1 MVAEDHETARQGS
14 SRGWLSPGLALAAV
28 ILIYTARWIWIATYG
43 RYFSSG
49 AGDFCWAWDT
59 ASWISEGK
67 VYYRDLILNLPP
79 LAFYTLAFF
88 IRLFRGSL
96 WANQVHVYLWWVGDL
111 ILGLA
116 LLKRLQAGRALSV
129 GAVLLAATL
138 SYPASTMLHAYD
150 SAATLFAGLTLL
162 FLLRY
167 AQSGKWSE
175 ALISGLAAGLG
186 IFTKQN
192 VGIFITVAALISYF
206 YLALG
211 REKGERNAHALL
223 GFAAGWLVSFS
234 LPLMYFGIQAGFAE
248 VFQQMFVD
256 PGQGKGGI
264 LRIIMRLLPRLII
277 IPRPH
282 ERLIEFTLS
291 LPILIALAGY
301 GLVKLRAAR
310 RDPLAKAPSGSFPE
324 PRFGLWAGGYFALLI
339 FSSLISLLDSA
350 SVRHLLQITQ
360 VHYVIDYTEVMLLVL
375 YMVIFVMGL
384 AGVLGSWW
392 RRDSQTFLAAFWM
405 MVIMTAHQASGTY
418 NFPFATPLV
427 IPLFLFMLEKNRLLS
442 RVPATAMATA
452 MFFLLLHLFYPA
464 CHRTFIPYSA
474 LPAQTPFAG
483 LYASE
488 AFRQEI
494 TAMWENITPKIQGK
508 RTLWLCRPGPHAA
521 FGGKPVFNVGFYYSN
536 IYSSRSEAHLKN
548 EWLSHPPDYVV
559 FGEFQTAEGAVFLT
573 QESLQA
579 WLNSQYE
586 KVWEGGPA
594 LSLWQRKNL
603 SAGESSSS
611 STAVPK

>member
-43 RYFSSG
+43 HYFSSG

-59 ASWISEGK
+59 AYWISEGK

-79 LAFYTLAFF
+79 LTFYVLALFV
-88 IRLFRGSL
+88 RLFRGSL
-96 WANQVHVYLWWVGDL
+96 WANQVLVYLWWAGDL

-116 LLKRLQAGRALSV
+116 LLKRLQAGRALAI
-129 GAVLLAATL
+129 GAVLLGATL
-138 SYPASTMLHAYD
+138 SYPASTLLYIHNY
-150 SAATLFAGLTLL
+150 AATLFAGLTLL

-175 ALISGLAAGLG
+175 ALLSGVTAGLG

-192 VGIFITVAALISYF
+192 VGIFVTAAALISYF

-211 REKGERNAHALL
+211 REKGGRNAHALL

-234 LPLMYFGIQAGFAE
+234 LPFMYFGTQAGFAE
-248 VFQQMFVD
+248 VFLQMFVD
-256 PGQGKGGI
+256 PGQGKGG
-264 LRIIMRLLPRLII
+264 LLHIIIRLMPRLII
-277 IPRPH
+277 QPRPH
-282 ERLIEFTLS
+282 QRLLEFMLS
-291 LPILIALAGY
+291 LPILIALVGY
-301 GLVKLRAAR
+301 GVVKLRAAR
-310 RDPLAKAPSGSFPE
+310 KDPPANAPSGSFPE
-324 PRFGLWAGGYFALLI
+324 PRFGLWVGGYFALLI
-339 FSSLISLLDSA
+339 FSSLISLFDSA
-350 SVRHLLQITQ
+350 SVRHLLEITQ
-360 VHYVIDYTEVMLLVL
+360 VPYVMDYTELMLLVL

-392 RRDSQTFLAAFWM
+392 RRDSQSLLAAFWM
-405 MVIMTAHQASGTY
+405 MVIMTAHQASATY
-418 NFPFATPLV
+418 NFPSSTPLV

-442 RVPATAMATA
+442 RVPATAVATA

-488 AFRQEI
+488 DYRREI
-494 TAMWENITPKIQGK
+494 TAMWENITPKIKGK
-508 RTLWLCRPGPHAA
+508 RTLWICQPGPHAA
-521 FGGKPVFNVGFYYSN
+521 FGGKSVFNVGLYFPQL
-536 IYSSRSEAHLKN
+536 YSSRSEARVKN
-548 EWLSHPPDYVV
+548 EWLSRPPDYVV
-559 FGEFQTAEGAVFLT
+559 FGEFQTQEGAVFLT
-573 QESLQA
+573 PESLQA
-579 WLNSQYE
+579 WLNSQYD
-586 KVWEGGPA
+586 KIWEGGPA